1 MELKIFRDAL
11 PAAGTNCTLKAELP
25 LETEILI
32 SDYLPPVFKLVK
44 CFVRPVVLQKRLQ
57 PGKLQLEGY
66 LRCVVYYQGEDGA
79 GLCQTEQK
87 LPFTKLLD
95 LPEFVFT
102 AWAVQVEGQTEYL
115 NCRTVN
121 PRRIEV
127 RGAYGLVVSVHT
139 QVKTDVI
146 TALSDGGVEQK
157 LVTLSGVRRA
167 AVLEKLVTVEGEIR
181 FPTPPAA
188 VLDLSGNAS
197 VGDLKLLNG
206 KAVAKGV
213 LVVSCAWRAEGDPA
227 LQSQSVNLNFNQVLD
242 VDGMSED
249 CRCLCVAE
257 PVGFTLTEGEGE
269 EPSRL
274 TANLMLRLGSEPVGF
289 TLTEGEGEE
298 PSRLTANL
306 MLRLRAWRP
315 YQLQCV
321 ADAFSTKF
329 ETEQTPQTVQTESL
343 ACTLDETVTLT
354 GSGPLPDAGAKILA
368 CFASFGPALLA
379 YRENNWDL
387 TSRVTVTAFGENSLS
402 ELESYEKVLE
412 LALPLGREL
421 PSDAE
426 LIPEC
431 WLRAEDLRCVCANG
445 TLEVTLSVKAEG
457 AILQRSGNTC
467 VGSIALGE
475 PLTPADPEISLRIY
489 YAQAGEELF
498 AIARRFH
505 VSPAQMLAANDLAEG
520 TTAIDAPRR
529 LLVPGAGG

>member
-66 LRCVVYYQGEDGA
+66 LRCVVYYQGEEGT

-167 AVLEKLVTVEGEIR
+167 AVLEKLVTVEGEIH

-242 VDGMSED
+242 VDGLSED

-274 TANLMLRLGSEPVGF
+274 TATLMLC
-289 TLTEGEGEE
+289 
-298 PSRLTANL
+298 
-306 MLRLRAWRP
+306 LRAWRP

-354 GSGPLPDAGAKILA
+354 GSGPLPDAGAGAALGRRADPGVLA
-368 CFASFGPALLA
+368 PCRGPALCL
-379 YRENNWDL
+379 RKRH
-387 TSRVTVTAFGENSLS
+387 TGGQPFRQGRRSHPTAERKHLCGLHRAGRAVDPGRPGDQPAH
-402 ELESYEKVLE
+402 LLCTGGGGAVCHRQ
-412 LALPLGREL
+412 AVPCLPG
-421 PSDAE
+421 PDA
-426 LIPEC
+426 C
-431 WLRAEDLRCVCANG
+431 R
-445 TLEVTLSVKAEG
+445 
-457 AILQRSGNTC
+457 QRPCRGHH
-467 VGSIALGE
+467 G
-475 PLTPADPEISLRIY
+475 
-489 YAQAGEELF
+489 
-498 AIARRFH
+498 H
-505 VSPAQMLAANDLAEG
+505 
-520 TTAIDAPRR
+520 
-529 LLVPGAGG
+529 

>member
-1 MELKIFRDAL
+1 MELKVFRDVL
-11 PAAGTNCTLKAELP
+11 PAAGADCTAKAELP
-25 LETEILI
+25 LETELLI

-44 CFVRPVVLQKRLQ
+44 CFAKPVVLQKQLQ
-57 PGKLQLEGY
+57 PGRLTLEGY
-66 LRCVVYYQGEDGA
+66 LRCTVYYQGEEGA

-87 LPFTKLLD
+87 LPFTKALE
-95 LPEFVFT
+95 LPSFAAT
-102 AWAVQVEGQTEYL
+102 AWTACVEGQTEYL
-115 NCRTVN
+115 NCRAVN

-127 RGAYGLVVSVHT
+127 RGAYGLVVSVHAQLST
-139 QVKTDVI
+139 EVI
-146 TALSDGGVEQK
+146 TALSEGGIEQK
-157 LVTLSGVRRA
+157 PVTLAGVRRA
-167 AVLEKLVTVEGEIR
+167 ATLEKLVTIEGALT
-181 FPTPPAA
+181 FPKPPAA
-188 VLDLSGNAS
+188 ILDITGTAE
-197 VGDLKLLNG
+197 VRELKRMQG

-213 LVVSCAWRAEGDPA
+213 LHVLCGWRAEGDAA
-227 LQSQSVNLNFNQVLD
+227 LRSQTADLPFNQILD
-242 VDGMSED
+242 ADGLSED
-249 CRCLCVAE
+249 CRCLCVA
-257 PVGFTLTEGEGE
+257 
-269 EPSRL
+269 
-274 TANLMLRLGSEPVGF
+274 EPVGF

-379 YRENNWDL
+379 YRENNWNL

-412 LALPLGREL
+412 LALPLEREL

>member
-1 MELKIFRDAL
+1 MELKVFRDVL
-11 PAAGTNCTLKAELP
+11 PAAGADCTAKAELP
-25 LETEILI
+25 LETELLI
-32 SDYLPPVFKLVK
+32 SDYLPPVQRIVK
-44 CFVRPVVLQKRLQ
+44 CFAKPVVLQKQLAPGRLT
-57 PGKLQLEGY
+57 LEGY
-66 LRCVVYYQGEDGA
+66 LRCTVYYQGEEGA

-87 LPFTKLLD
+87 LPFTKALE
-95 LPEFVFT
+95 LPSFAAT
-102 AWAVQVEGQTEYL
+102 AWTACVEGQTEYL
-115 NCRTVN
+115 NCRAVN

-127 RGAYGLVVSVHT
+127 RGAYGLVVSVHAQLST
-139 QVKTDVI
+139 EVI
-146 TALSDGGVEQK
+146 TALSEGGIEQK
-157 LVTLSGVRRA
+157 PVTLAGVRRA
-167 AVLEKLVTVEGEIR
+167 ATLEKLVTIEGALT
-181 FPTPPAA
+181 FPKPPAA
-188 VLDLSGNAS
+188 ILDITGTAE
-197 VGDLKLLNG
+197 VRELKRMQG

-213 LVVSCAWRAEGDPA
+213 LHVLCAWRAEGDAA
-227 LQSQSVNLNFNQVLD
+227 LRSQTADLPFNQILD
-242 VDGMSED
+242 ADGLSED

-274 TANLMLRLGSEPVGF
+274 TA
-289 TLTEGEGEE
+289 T
-298 PSRLTANL
+298 L

>member
-1 MELKIFRDAL
+1 M
-11 PAAGTNCTLKAELP
+11 
-25 LETEILI
+25 
-32 SDYLPPVFKLVK
+32 
-44 CFVRPVVLQKRLQ
+44 
-57 PGKLQLEGY
+57 
-66 LRCVVYYQGEDGA
+66 
-79 GLCQTEQK
+79 
-87 LPFTKLLD
+87 
-95 LPEFVFT
+95 
-102 AWAVQVEGQTEYL
+102 
-115 NCRTVN
+115 
-121 PRRIEV
+121 
-127 RGAYGLVVSVHT
+127 HT

-167 AVLEKLVTVEGEIR
+167 AVMEKLVTVEGEIR

-242 VDGMSED
+242 VDGLSED

-274 TANLMLRLGSEPVGF
+274 TA
-289 TLTEGEGEE
+289 T
-298 PSRLTANL
+298 L

-431 WLRAEDLRCVCANG
+431 WLRAEDLLCLRKRHTGGQPFRQGRRSHPTAERKHLCGLHRAGRAVDPGRPGDQPAHLLCTGGGGAVCHRQAIPCLPGPDACRQRPCRGHHGHRCAS
-445 TLEVTLSVKAEG
+445 EAS
-457 AILQRSGNTC
+457 
-467 VGSIALGE
+467 
-475 PLTPADPEISLRIY
+475 
-489 YAQAGEELF
+489 
-498 AIARRFH
+498 
-505 VSPAQMLAANDLAEG
+505 
-520 TTAIDAPRR
+520 
-529 LLVPGAGG
+529 GAGSRGLIHSILYFAEEQFKAKV

>member
-227 LQSQSVNLNFNQVLD
+227 LQGQSVNLNFNQVLD
-242 VDGMSED
+242 VDGLSED

-274 TANLMLRLGSEPVGF
+274 TA
-289 TLTEGEGEE
+289 T
-298 PSRLTANL
+298 L

-343 ACTLDETVTLT
+343 ACTLDET
-354 GSGPLPDAGAKILA
+354 
-368 CFASFGPALLA
+368 
-379 YRENNWDL
+379 
-387 TSRVTVTAFGENSLS
+387 VTVTAFGENSLS

-445 TLEVTLSVKAEG
+445 TLEVNLSVKAEG

-520 TTAIDAPRR
+520 TTAIDAPQR

>member
-242 VDGMSED
+242 VDGLSED

-274 TANLMLRLGSEPVGF
+274 TA
-289 TLTEGEGEE
+289 T
-298 PSRLTANL
+298 L

-343 ACTLDETVTLT
+343 ACTLDETVT
-354 GSGPLPDAGAKILA
+354 
-368 CFASFGPALLA
+368 
-379 YRENNWDL
+379 
-387 TSRVTVTAFGENSLS
+387 AFGENSLS

-421 PSDAE
+421 SSDAE

-445 TLEVTLSVKAEG
+445 TLEVNLSVKAEG

-520 TTAIDAPRR
+520 TTAIDAPQR

>member
-87 LPFTKLLD
+87 LPFTMLLD

-242 VDGMSED
+242 VDGLSED

-274 TANLMLRLGSEPVGF
+274 TA
-289 TLTEGEGEE
+289 T
-298 PSRLTANL
+298 L

-387 TSRVTVTAFGENSLS
+387 TSRVTVTAFGAPCRGP
-402 ELESYEKVLE
+402 
-412 LALPLGREL
+412 ALCLRKRHTGGQPFRQGRRSHPTAERKHLCGLHRAGRAVDPGRPGDQPALLLCTGGGGAVCHRQAVPCL
-421 PSDAE
+421 PGPDA
-426 LIPEC
+426 C
-431 WLRAEDLRCVCANG
+431 G
-445 TLEVTLSVKAEG
+445 
-457 AILQRSGNTC
+457 QRSCGGHHCHRCASEASGT
-467 VGSIALGE
+467 GSRGLIHPVLYF
-475 PLTPADPEISLRIY
+475 I
-489 YAQAGEELF
+489 EEQF
-498 AIARRFH
+498 KAK
-505 VSPAQMLAANDLAEG
+505 V
-520 TTAIDAPRR
+520 
-529 LLVPGAGG
+529 

>member
-227 LQSQSVNLNFNQVLD
+227 LQGQSVNLNFNQVLD
-242 VDGMSED
+242 VDGLSED

-274 TANLMLRLGSEPVGF
+274 TA
-289 TLTEGEGEE
+289 T
-298 PSRLTANL
+298 L

-354 GSGPLPDAGAKILA
+354 GSGPLPDAGAHILA
-368 CFASFGPALLA
+368 CFASFGPVS
-379 YRENNWDL
+379 L
-387 TSRVTVTAFGENSLS
+387 TR
-402 ELESYEKVLE
+402 
-412 LALPLGREL
+412 
-421 PSDAE
+421 
-426 LIPEC
+426 
-431 WLRAEDLRCVCANG
+431 
-445 TLEVTLSVKAEG
+445 
-457 AILQRSGNTC
+457 
-467 VGSIALGE
+467 
-475 PLTPADPEISLRIY
+475 
-489 YAQAGEELF
+489 
-498 AIARRFH
+498 
-505 VSPAQMLAANDLAEG
+505 
-520 TTAIDAPRR
+520 
-529 LLVPGAGG
+529 